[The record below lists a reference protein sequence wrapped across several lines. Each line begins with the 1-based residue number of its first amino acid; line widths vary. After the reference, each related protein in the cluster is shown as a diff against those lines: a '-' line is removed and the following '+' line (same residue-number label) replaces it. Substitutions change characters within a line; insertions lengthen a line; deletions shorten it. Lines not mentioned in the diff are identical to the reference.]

1 MRRTQTNQKD
11 ARRVGRLAALALF
24 SLATGLCLLRPVRGQ
39 MTAPPA
45 PLDHPTH
52 APPGARY
59 VGSEACAT
67 CHRAQSASHRDAGM
81 GHAARKVEECRVL
94 ESKPSLTFKDGPYA
108 WRIERQ
114 GRQSRYT
121 VTDGKE
127 TISVPLAWCFGK
139 GEAGQTYIF
148 ERGGDLYESRVSYYL
163 DTDAL
168 DYTLGAPRAVPESL
182 EAAAGRRM
190 ASDDARDCFSCH
202 TTASVSEA
210 KLQLA
215 RAVPG
220 VTCEGCHGPGAEHIE
235 AIKAGKL
242 SDLRIRPGARGTAE
256 DVSNFCGNCHRT
268 WSAVMLQGI
277 RGVANVR
284 FQPYR
289 LTNSPCYDSADRR
302 ISCLACHDP
311 HANRRREP
319 ASYDESCLACHSPQA
334 GVPATAASAA
344 AAGSSSSKPDAR
356 AKACPKGTRLCVE
369 CHMPKYE
376 LPGSHFR
383 FTDHWIRVVRA
394 GAPYPD

>member
-1 MRRTQTNQKD
+1 MK
-11 ARRVGRLAALALF
+11 
-24 SLATGLCLLRPVRGQ
+24 
-39 MTAPPA
+39 APPA

-59 VGSEACAT
+59 LGSEECAA
-67 CHRAQSASHRDAGM
+67 CHRAQAASHRDAAM
-81 GHAARKVEECRVL
+81 GRAAEKVEECRVL
-94 ESKPSLTFKDGPYA
+94 ESRPSLTFKDGPYA

-121 VTDGKE
+121 VTDGKA

-148 ERGGDLYESRVSYYL
+148 ERGGQFHESRVSYYL

-168 DYTLGAPRAVPESL
+168 DYTLGAPRALPESL

-190 ASDDARDCFSCH
+190 AADDARDCFSCH
-202 TTASVSEA
+202 TTASVSGT
-210 KLQLA
+210 KLQLE
-215 RAVPG
+215 RALPG

-235 AIKAGKL
+235 AVKARKL
-242 SDLRIRPGARGTAE
+242 SDLKIRPGARGSAE
-256 DVSNFCGNCHRT
+256 DVSSFCGNCHRT
-268 WSAVMLQGI
+268 WSAVLLQGI

-289 LTNSPCYDSADRR
+289 LTNSPCYDSEDRR

-319 ASYDESCLACHSPQA
+319 ASYDESCLACHFTRS
-334 GVPATAASAA
+334 GAA
-344 AAGSSSSKPDAR
+344 AVAGTRSSKAEPR

>member
-1 MRRTQTNQKD
+1 M
-11 ARRVGRLAALALF
+11 A
-24 SLATGLCLLRPVRGQ
+24 
-39 MTAPPA
+39 APPA
-45 PLDHPTH
+45 PLNHPTH

-59 VGSEACAT
+59 VGSETCAT

-81 GHAARKVEECRVL
+81 GHAAQKVEECRVL
-94 ESKPSLTFKDGPYA
+94 ESKPSLSFKDGPYA

-148 ERGGDLYESRVSYYL
+148 ERGGQLHESRVSYYL
-163 DTDAL
+163 DTDGL
-168 DYTLGAPRAVPESL
+168 DYTIGAPRAVPESL
-182 EAAAGRRM
+182 AAAAGRPM

-202 TTASVSEA
+202 TTASVSGTT
-210 KLQLA
+210 LQLA
-215 RAVPG
+215 RAIPG
-220 VTCEGCHGPGAEHIE
+220 VTCEGCHGPGAEHIA

-242 SDLRIRPGARGTAE
+242 ADLKIRPGARGGAE

-311 HANRRREP
+311 HANRRRDA
-319 ASYDESCLACHSPQA
+319 ASYDESCLACHAAPA
-334 GVPATAASAA
+334 GAA
-344 AAGSSSSKPDAR
+344 AASVSASVNAEAR

-376 LPGSHFR
+376 LPGAHFR